1 MKKLEALAATVFG
14 LAFLV
19 LAVAVTAETIM
30 RKVFNQ
36 SLQGVDELGG
46 YILALAGAMS
56 FSVALVARAHIRIDI
71 VHDHLPAPLRVA
83 FNVLASLSI
92 LACAAALL
100 RMAWFAFDESA
111 ALGATAQTP
120 WATPLKYPQALWV
133 VALVPFL
140 LVCGVEVARILTLLF
155 RRQFRTIDRTYGPR
169 TAQEELEDELADLK
183 LRGVSA
189 DAVGPRRDPQ

>member
-1 MKKLEALAATVFG
+1 MKKLEGLAASIFG

-19 LAVAVTAETIM
+19 LAVAVTIETVM

-46 YILALAGAMS
+46 YILALAGALS

-71 VHDHLPAPLRVA
+71 VHEHLPRLLRVPL
-83 FNVLASLSI
+83 NLLASLSI

-100 RMAWFAFDESA
+100 RMAWFACDESA

-133 VALVPFL
+133 AALVPFVA
-140 LVCGVEVARILTLLF
+140 VCAVEVFRIVGLF
-155 RRQFRTIDRTYGPR
+155 AKGDLREIDRQYGPR
-169 TAQEELEDELADLK
+169 TAQDELHDELEDLK
-183 LRGVSA
+183 ARGVTA
-189 DAVGPRRDPQ
+189 DVLPDGSVS

>member
-1 MKKLEALAATVFG
+1 VKKLESLAASIFG

-19 LAVAVTAETIM
+19 LAIAVTIETIM

-46 YILALAGAMS
+46 YILALAGALS

-71 VHDHLPAPLRVA
+71 VHDHLPRVLRVPL
-83 FNVLASLSI
+83 NLLASLSI

-100 RMAWFAFDESA
+100 RMAWFAYDESA

-133 VALVPFL
+133 AALVPFL
-140 LVCGVEVARILTLLF
+140 VVCAIEALRIVLLLVKGDTREV
-155 RRQFRTIDRTYGPR
+155 DRSYGPR
-169 TAQEELEDELADLK
+169 TAQDELDDELEDMKA
-183 LRGVSA
+183 RGVTA
-189 DAVGPRRDPQ
+189 DALPRGDAP

>member
-1 MKKLEALAATVFG
+1 MKKLETLAATIFG

-30 RKVFNQ
+30 RKVFNR

-56 FSVALVARAHIRIDI
+56 FAVALAARAHIRIDI
-71 VHDHLPAPLRVA
+71 VHDHLPAALRVA
-83 FNVLASLSI
+83 LNVIAQLSI
-92 LACAAALL
+92 LACAIALV
-100 RMAWFAFDESA
+100 RMAWFAYDESA

-120 WATPLKYPQALWV
+120 WATPLKYPQALWLA
-133 VALVPFL
+133 ALLPFL
-140 LVCGVEVARILTLLF
+140 IVCLFEIVSVVMLLF
-155 RRQFRTIDRTYGPR
+155 RGEVRTIDRDYGPR

-183 LRGVSA
+183 ARGVT
-189 DAVGPRRDPQ
+189 DALPSDPK

>member
-1 MKKLEALAATVFG
+1 MKKLEGLAASIFG

-19 LAVAVTAETIM
+19 LAVAVTIETVM

-46 YILALAGAMS
+46 YILALAGALS

-71 VHDHLPAPLRVA
+71 VHEHLPRLLRVPL
-83 FNVLASLSI
+83 NLLASLSI

-100 RMAWFAFDESA
+100 RMAWFACDESA

-133 VALVPFL
+133 AALVPFVA
-140 LVCGVEVARILTLLF
+140 VCAVEVLRIVGLF
-155 RRQFRTIDRTYGPR
+155 AKGDLREIDRQYGPR
-169 TAQEELEDELADLK
+169 TAQDELHDELEDLK
-183 LRGVSA
+183 ARGVTA
-189 DAVGPRRDPQ
+189 DVLPNGSVS